1 MDCGAFMWET
11 NLCQRSL
18 AEVFMAIDI
27 HTIIAGHRS
36 KKYGPEK
43 QIQHE
48 DVEGNLPQATSSEI
62 PDVFFEE
69 ILAHVKL
76 SRIDITVLMYLYRRV
91 WCRSNLYREY
101 GISPML
107 SLAEMAKILNLKI
120 DELYQAFKHLE
131 DFGFI
136 ATIRS
141 GQYFVRKY
149 FTREFD
155 EKFAQTYDDF
165 EI

>member
-1 MDCGAFMWET
+1 
-11 NLCQRSL
+11 
-18 AEVFMAIDI
+18 MAIDI

-36 KKYGPEK
+36 KKVGSEK
-43 QIQHE
+43 VIAE
-48 DVEGNLPQATSSEI
+48 TTSDINPPQATSSEI

-91 WCRSNLYREY
+91 WCRPNLYREY

-107 SLAEMAKILNLKI
+107 SLAEMAKVLNLKI

-141 GQYFVRKY
+141 GQYFVRK
-149 FTREFD
+149 FFLREFD
-155 EKFAQTYDDF
+155 EKYGQTYDDF